1 VLVDDAGVPRV
12 KCNCGNPLGEPSGLG
27 GTSESP
33 ALAIDDIAQNPDD
46 AWAGLDPAQAVKVEP
61 GSTVAEIT
69 LVDVDT
75 GGLIERPVGSDGVS
89 KTDTGTGDVQLTLEW
104 GSNADLDLAV
114 TEPDGN
120 TIYFNNAGPS
130 STGGQLDVDSNVNCD
145 NDGGVE
151 NIFWPPGNA
160 PSGSYTVTVTGY
172 QLTADDGSGCGSG
185 DYTLSITVAGDE
197 RTQTGTVAQDEE
209 QPFTFEVP

>member
-1 VLVDDAGVPRV
+1 VVLEPVGMVQEDDFAGNLDVGESAGAAFSDLELSEDIPDARV
-12 KCNCGNPLGEPSGLG
+12 E
-27 GTSESP
+27 
-33 ALAIDDIAQNPDD
+33 Q
-46 AWAGLDPAQAVKVEP
+46 
-61 GSTVAEIT
+61 
-69 LVDVDT
+69 VDT
-75 GGLIERPVGSDGVS
+75 GL
-89 KTDTGTGDVQLTLEW
+89 
-104 GSNADLDLAV
+104 
-114 TEPDGN
+114 
-120 TIYFNNAGPS
+120 AGPS

-151 NIFWPPGNA
+151 NIFWPPGDA
-160 PSGSYTVTVTGY
+160 PSGGYTVTVTGY

>member
-1 VLVDDAGVPRV
+1 
-12 KCNCGNPLGEPSGLG
+12 
-27 GTSESP
+27 
-33 ALAIDDIAQNPDD
+33 
-46 AWAGLDPAQAVKVEP
+46 
-61 GSTVAEIT
+61 
-69 LVDVDT
+69 
-75 GGLIERPVGSDGVS
+75 
-89 KTDTGTGDVQLTLEW
+89 
-104 GSNADLDLAV
+104 V
-114 TEPDGN
+114 TEPDGT
-120 TIYFNNAGPS
+120 TIYYSSPGPT
-130 STGGQLDVDSNVNCD
+130 STGGQLDVDSNVGCE